1 MSRVLPILF
10 NMKMVRAILDGRK
23 SCTRRIIKPQPQG
36 YFEVSEEP
44 LYIYDTDG
52 KQGKITPPYQPG
64 DILYVRETF
73 IQAAAHIFWYK
84 ADDKPWMSKD
94 LLWKPSIHMPKEAAR
109 IWLKVTDVRVER
121 LQDITGLSVQK
132 EGIELD
138 PKKCASK
145 FDFITELF
153 LLFQELWDST
163 IKKSDLDSYGWDANP
178 YVWVIEFERCEKP
191 KEEKGNDSGDSK

>member
-10 NMKMVRAILDGRK
+10 NMEMVRSILDGRK

-64 DILYVRETF
+64 DILYVRETWK
-73 IQAAAHIFWYK
+73 QAPNGYYYYEDWQKDDI
-84 ADDKPWMSKD
+84 ADVTK
-94 LLWKPSIHMPKEAAR
+94 WKPSIHMPKEAAR

-121 LQDITGLSVQK
+121 LQEITRLSVQK
-132 EGIELD
+132 EGIEVD
-138 PKKCASK
+138 PKECAGK

-153 LLFQELWDST
+153 LLFQKLWDST
-163 IKKSDLDSYGWDANP
+163 IKKSNLNHYGWDANP

-191 KEEKGNDSGDSK
+191 KEEKGNDSGNYK

>member
-10 NMKMVRAILDGRK
+10 NMKMVRAILDCRK

-84 ADDKPWMSKD
+84 ADDKHGCQKTYFGNRQSTCRK
-94 LLWKPSIHMPKEAAR
+94 KP
-109 IWLKVTDVRVER
+109 RVSGLR
-121 LQDITGLSVQK
+121 L
-132 EGIELD
+132 
-138 PKKCASK
+138 
-145 FDFITELF
+145 
-153 LLFQELWDST
+153 
-163 IKKSDLDSYGWDANP
+163 
-178 YVWVIEFERCEKP
+178 RM
-191 KEEKGNDSGDSK
+191 